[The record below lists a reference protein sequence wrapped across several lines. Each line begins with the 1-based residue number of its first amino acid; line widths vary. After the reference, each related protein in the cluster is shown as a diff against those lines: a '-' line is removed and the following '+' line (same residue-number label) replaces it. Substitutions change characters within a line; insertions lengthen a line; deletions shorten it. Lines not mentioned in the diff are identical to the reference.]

1 MSKSAGNVIDPMELA
16 EKFGVDQLRYFLLRE
31 VSFGQDG
38 SYSEEA
44 IVTRCNADLANNFGN
59 LAQRSLSMIAKNCD
73 GKVPVPSKPEPADQG
88 LVDAI
93 NTARSSVEKAMAELA
108 LHSSIEAIWTA
119 MSAANLYFA
128 EQAPWSVRKEDPMRA
143 DTILYNT
150 ANAIRQLAILAQWV
164 IPEGANK
171 VLDFLAQKENKR
183 NFNDLNDALE
193 SGLSLPPPQGVFP
206 RLELGN

>member
-1 MSKSAGNVIDPMELA
+1 
-16 EKFGVDQLRYFLLRE
+16 

-73 GKVPVPSKPEPADQG
+73 GKVPYPSKPDPVDAA
-88 LVDAI
+88 LVDAVS
-93 NTARSSVEKAMAELA
+93 AAQGAVEAAMEGLA
-108 LHSSIEAIWTA
+108 LHSAIESIWAA

-128 EQAPWSVRKEDPMRA
+128 EQAPWAVRKEDAARA

-150 ANAIRQLAILAQWV
+150 AEAIRQLAILAQWV
-164 IPEGANK
+164 IPAGSGK
-171 VLDFLAQKENKR
+171 ILDLLGQSHDAR
-183 NFNDLNDALE
+183 NFNSLGSLLE
-193 SGLSLPPPQGVFP
+193 PGLVLPAPTGVFP
-206 RLELGN
+206 RLELTS